1 MKQKTGPR
9 SKSSEKIVKEILT
22 SRYRQA
28 SNAIPCL
35 MAEARYSS
43 DDGGKDTEAGENV
56 CWFIYLDPY
65 EPCDTK
71 RHPDL
76 KGNACMYAHPHF
88 TGQPSY
94 LGICYRDGG
103 DRVSDLGLSP
113 LDIVQYKRFLF
124 QEDRPSCFRVWSQI

>member
-43 DDGGKDTEAGENV
+43 DDGGKGIGSREKFLLV
-56 CWFIYLDPY
+56 YL
-65 EPCDTK
+65 
-71 RHPDL
+71 
-76 KGNACMYAHPHF
+76 
-88 TGQPSY
+88 S
-94 LGICYRDGG
+94 
-103 DRVSDLGLSP
+103 
-113 LDIVQYKRFLF
+113 
-124 QEDRPSCFRVWSQI
+124 